1 MNKIIIE
8 NDKIIKEIDDTV
20 SIKSI
25 TSNDIVCINNLYI
38 TVNKTTNLEI
48 IYNVDIDYKLCI
60 NYDIGSDI
68 TVNIYEKY
76 LKGNV
81 KVKNIYNISKYS
93 EAYIQKFHD
102 LNIIK
107 QFDVINLDGENS
119 KVNYILK
126 AISTND
132 NIYNLVINHNAKYS
146 SSNIINNVV
155 NIEAGKVLIDVNG
168 IVPKGNIGCILN
180 QSNRIISLNNNKC
193 QINPNLLIDEND
205 VVANHSAFVGKFD
218 EEQLF
223 YLQSRGIS
231 YNDALKLLIKGFIIE
246 GLKLDN
252 ASLKEIEDSL
262 NKYWR

>member
-1 MNKIIIE
+1 M
-8 NDKIIKEIDDTV
+8 
-20 SIKSI
+20 
-25 TSNDIVCINNLYI
+25 
-38 TVNKTTNLEI
+38 
-48 IYNVDIDYKLCI
+48 
-60 NYDIGSDI
+60 
-68 TVNIYEKY
+68 
-76 LKGNV
+76 
-81 KVKNIYNISKYS
+81 
-93 EAYIQKFHD
+93 
-102 LNIIK
+102 
-107 QFDVINLDGENS
+107 
-119 KVNYILK
+119 
-126 AISTND
+126 
-132 NIYNLVINHNAKYS
+132 VINHNAKYS